1 MEGTVTRVT
10 WKERL
15 KPLVHARAAALAAR
29 TSPLPTITLNHP
41 PSADPSPRW
50 GYGKPEHAR
59 LAAYLG
65 RFEDR
70 YRDELAKTLRYA
82 DDLARVPLRQAAPGA
97 PYWLSQ
103 YLPGLDAALLY
114 ATVRDLDPALY
125 VEMGSGIST
134 TFVAQA
140 KRDGGLRT
148 RIRSIDP
155 FPRAE
160 VDALCDEV
168 VRQPFELTTGVF
180 DDLREGDVVFVDN
193 SHRVFTNSDATVFLL
208 ESLPDLPQGVRVGI
222 HDVLLPRDYLPDWST
237 YWFSEQYLLAA
248 YLIAEASFID
258 PVLAGGYVTS
268 RPELLALMDPLF
280 DRLTGDDPVDRRAFT
295 FWFTTA

>member
-1 MEGTVTRVT
+1 VLHEFKQRV
-10 WKERL
+10 
-15 KPLVHARAAALAAR
+15 KPHVHKVASALARR
-29 TSPLPTITLNHP
+29 TEELPTITLNYP

-50 GYGKPEHAR
+50 GYGKPEHTRIASY
-59 LAAYLG
+59 LA

-70 YRDELAKTLRYA
+70 YRQQLSRVAAYA
-82 DDLARVPLRQAAPGA
+82 DDLAQVPLRPTAPGR

-114 ATVRDLDPALY
+114 STLRDLDPKRY
-125 VEMGSGIST
+125 VETGSGIST

-140 KRDGGLRT
+140 KRDGSLRT
-148 RIRSIDP
+148 RITSIDP
-155 FPRAE
+155 SPRAE
-160 VDALCDEV
+160 IDALCDDV
-168 VRQPFELTTGVF
+168 IRQPYELTQGVY
-180 DDLREGDVVFVDN
+180 DALEPGDVVFVDN
-193 SHRVFTNSDATVFLL
+193 SHRVFTNSDATAFLL
-208 ESLPDLPQGVRVGI
+208 DALPGLPKGVRVGI
-222 HDVLLPRDYLPDWST
+222 HDILLPSDYLPAWSG

-258 PVLAGGYVTS
+258 PVLAGGYCTT
-268 RPELLALMDPLF
+268 RPELLALTDPLF